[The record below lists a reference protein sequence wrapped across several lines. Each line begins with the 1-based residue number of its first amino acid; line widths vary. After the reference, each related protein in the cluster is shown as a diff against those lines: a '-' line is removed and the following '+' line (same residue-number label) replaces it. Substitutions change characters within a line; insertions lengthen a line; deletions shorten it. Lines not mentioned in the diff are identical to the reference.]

1 MLNIELGNPAK
12 RFLKNC
18 DTKLYERLME
28 RIKKLAIEPF
38 PQEVK
43 RVVAR
48 REKIFRVR
56 VGDYRIQ
63 YAVLNDKNTILI
75 TDVDK
80 RPRAYD

>member
-18 DTKLYERLME
+18 DNQLYGRLME

-43 RVVAR
+43 RVLGA
-48 REKIFRVR
+48 VR
-56 VGDYRIQ
+56 KYFV
-63 YAVLNDKNTILI
+63 
-75 TDVDK
+75 
-80 RPRAYD
+80 

>member
-1 MLNIELGNPAK
+1 MLKIDLGNPAK

-18 DTKLYERLME
+18 DNQLYERLIE

-43 RVVAR
+43 RVVGR

-63 YAVLNDKNTILI
+63 YAVFNEKNILLI
-75 TDVDK
+75 TDVDT